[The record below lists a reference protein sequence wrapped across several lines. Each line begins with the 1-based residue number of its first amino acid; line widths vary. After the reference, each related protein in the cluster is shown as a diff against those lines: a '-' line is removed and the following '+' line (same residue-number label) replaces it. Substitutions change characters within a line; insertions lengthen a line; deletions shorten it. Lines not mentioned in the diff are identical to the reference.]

1 MRDLLNRIDTWTQRH
16 DWLAFPIAV
25 WKKFGDDEAGR
36 LAALVAY
43 YSFFG
48 IFPLLLVLVTILG
61 IALEDNED
69 LQERVLDSALGQLPV
84 IGDELSGDIG
94 ALSGA
99 GLGLVIGLV
108 LAFVGARG
116 MASAMQHAANE
127 VWDVPEADRPSGIKE
142 ILRSLAL
149 LVVGAGGLVATSVL
163 AGFMTG
169 LVDLGP
175 ASRIAGLALSG
186 LLNVGVF
193 VLSFRIATAPAITT
207 RPLLP
212 GAIVAAIGWTVL
224 QFFGTWLVTGQIE
237 RAGDTYGFFAI
248 VIGLLTY
255 LFITAQM
262 TMYALEL
269 SVVRER
275 QLWPRS
281 MFGPPTTD
289 ADQEVL
295 TLAVQA
301 EQRVEEQQIDVDFK
315 PIEPAER
322 SHAGMSDGSRHP

>member
-1 MRDLLNRIDTWTQRH
+1 MRDRLDRIDAWTQRH
-16 DWLAFPIAV
+16 SWLAFPIAV
-25 WKKFGDDEAGR
+25 WKKFGDDDAGK

-48 IFPLLLVLVTILG
+48 IFPLLLVMVTVLG
-61 IALEDNED
+61 IALEDNEE
-69 LQERVLDSALGQLPV
+69 LQQRVLDSALGQLPV

-99 GLGLVIGLV
+99 GLGLVIGLG

-116 MASAMQHAANE
+116 MASAMQYAANE
-127 VWDVPEADRPSGIKE
+127 VWDVPKADRPSGIKE
-142 ILRSLAL
+142 VLRSLAL
-149 LVVGAGGLVATSVL
+149 LIVGAGGLVATSVL

-193 VLSFRIATAPAITT
+193 VLSFRIATASSIAT
-207 RPLLP
+207 RALLP
-212 GAIVAAIGWTVL
+212 GAIVAAAGWTVL
-224 QFFGTWLVTGQIE
+224 QFFGTWLVTGQVE
-237 RAGDTYGFFAI
+237 RAGNTYGFFAI

-255 LFITAQM
+255 LFIAAQM
-262 TMYALEL
+262 TLYALEL

-275 QLWPRS
+275 RLWPRS
-281 MFGPPTTD
+281 LFRSPTTA

-295 TLAVQA
+295 TLAVHA
-301 EQRVEEQQIDVDFK
+301 EQRVEEQQIDVDFQ
-315 PIEPAER
+315 PAEPAEH
-322 SHAGMSDGSRHP
+322 SHADQSDGSRHP